1 MRDNAKFD
9 YYKVD
14 FDLIIIRSVW
24 DNFLRKLQSSKF
36 VIPLRKKKC
45 LRTRRYHPPGCCI
58 VGQSSWM
65 GEVSRASGNP
75 RITAKAPTI

>member
-36 VIPLRKKKC
+36 VIPPVKEKNVCGHAATTPLDVA
-45 LRTRRYHPPGCCI
+45 L
-58 VGQSSWM
+58 SD
-65 GEVSRASGNP
+65 RAHG
-75 RITAKAPTI
+75 